1 MMTLEIAKENL
12 FKEKRLS
19 YLEALQTKIE
29 LIKNKDDLEV
39 DIENIRIQEIENDM
53 EKVFEELTMEEI
65 DELLN
70 NSN

>member
-39 DIENIRIQEIENDM
+39 DIENIRIQQIENDI
-53 EKVFEELTMEEI
+53 EKVFEEFTIEEI